1 VDVAIDRN
9 RSSVAVAI
17 LMILGW
23 AAAAHAEDAAQS
35 SPAPAEG
42 AVQLSSA
49 PAGSRNLAD
58 TPFRL
63 LLPQGHLFGDW
74 AGARPWLEEH
84 GVTPTVTFVMDA
96 LGNPTG
102 GMQQGFRQ
110 ASNLGVD
117 LQFDL
122 QKLVGLTGGSFE
134 ISFSERFGSS
144 LSREDIGNVFTVQQ
158 VFGGQ
163 TYRLVNV
170 AYQQRLLDDRV
181 EFRVGRIGAGDD
193 FLVSPYNYVFV
204 QNGFDGNPVGI
215 FFNAP
220 GMSAYPNATW
230 GGLVKVSPIERI
242 YVMGGLY
249 NGDVSIR
256 ANKHHGTDWSM
267 DGPLFAIGEVGYQ
280 VNGLPGDT
288 GLLGNYKAGFWYDDH
303 EYVDFTTAA
312 RGGAAE
318 TPRGNWGLYGLFDQ
332 VLMRFGGPGSNRG
345 FGVTGSLL
353 VSPDQSVS
361 LMPFFTTAA
370 VVIRGLFAS
379 RPTDVGGLGI
389 VYGQFSND
397 LQDSQRRARESGSP
411 VGIQRYE
418 IALEL
423 TYRFRFYQDSFFFQP
438 DLQYIIRPGGTGHI
452 PDAFVAGFQVGFNF

>member
-1 VDVAIDRN
+1 MPTSTVSTSPKSISGPGDKAIL
-9 RSSVAVAI
+9 VVAI
-17 LMILGW
+17 LVILGW
-23 AAAAHAEDAAQS
+23 AATAHAEDAVQPL
-35 SPAPAEG
+35 PAPAG
-42 AVQLSSA
+42 T
-49 PAGSRNLAD
+49 RTLAE

-63 LLPQGHLFGDW
+63 VLPQGHLFGDW
-74 AGARPWLEEH
+74 AGSRTWLEER
-84 GVTPTVTFVMDA
+84 GITPALTFVMDA

-102 GMQQGFRQ
+102 GLQQGFRQ
-110 ASNLGVD
+110 ASNVGLD
-117 LQFDL
+117 LHFDL
-122 QKLVGLTGGSFE
+122 QKLVGLHGGSFL

-163 TYRLVNV
+163 TYRLVDV
-170 AYQQRLLDDRV
+170 AYQQQLFDDRV
-181 EFRVGRIGAGDD
+181 ELRVGRIAAVDD

-220 GMSAYPNATW
+220 GMTAYPNATW
-230 GGLVKVSPIERI
+230 GGLAKVKPTERM

-256 ANKHHGTDWSM
+256 ANKHHGADWSM

-280 VNGLPGDT
+280 INGLPGDP
-288 GLLGNYKAGFWYDDH
+288 GLIGNYKAGFWYDDH
-303 EYVDFTTAA
+303 QYIDFTTVA
-312 RGGAAE
+312 RGSAPDV
-318 TPRGNWGLYGLFDQ
+318 TRGNWGLYGLFDQ
-332 VLMRFGGPGSNRG
+332 VLVRFGGPGSNRG

-361 LMPFFTTAA
+361 LMPFFATAGA
-370 VVIRGLFAS
+370 VIRGIFES
-379 RPTDVGGLGI
+379 RPTDVGGFGI
-389 VYGQFSND
+389 VYGHFSND
-397 LQDSQRRARESGSP
+397 LQDSQRRARESGSS

-423 TYRFRFYQDSFFFQP
+423 TYRFRFYHDALFFQP
-438 DLQYIIRPGGTGHI
+438 DLQYIIRPGGTGRI
-452 PDAFVAGFQVGFNF
+452 PDAFVAGFQVGINL

>member
-1 VDVAIDRN
+1 MA
-9 RSSVAVAI
+9 AMTLLAAI
-17 LMILGW
+17 LVILGW
-23 AAAAHAEDAAQS
+23 AAAAHAEDQ
-35 SPAPAEG
+35 P
-42 AVQLSSA
+42 SSA
-49 PAGSRNLAD
+49 PVVDAVPPPQAPAGTRTLAD
-58 TPFRL
+58 TPFQL
-63 LLPQGHLFGDW
+63 VLQQGHLFGDW
-74 AGARPWLEEH
+74 AGARPWLEER
-84 GVTPTVTFVMDA
+84 GITPTVTFVMDA

-117 LQFDL
+117 LHFDL
-122 QKLVGLTGGSFE
+122 QKLVGLDGGSFL

-163 TYRLVNV
+163 TYRLIDV
-170 AYQQRLLDDRV
+170 AYQQQLFDDRV
-181 EFRVGRIGAGDD
+181 ELRVGRIAAGDD
-193 FLVSPYNYVFV
+193 FLVSPFNYVFV
-204 QNGFDGNPVGI
+204 QNSFDGNPVGI

-220 GMSAYPNATW
+220 SMTAYPNATW
-230 GGLVKVSPIERI
+230 GGLVKVKPTERM

-249 NGDVSIR
+249 NGDVEIR
-256 ANKHHGTDWSM
+256 ANNRHGADWSM

-280 VNGLPGDT
+280 INGLRGDT

-303 EYVDFTTAA
+303 QYVDFTTAA
-312 RGGAAE
+312 RGVAPD

-332 VLMRFGGPGSNRG
+332 VLMRFGRPGSNRG
-345 FGVTGSLL
+345 LGVTGSLL

-361 LMPFFTTAA
+361 LMPFFTTAGVA
-370 VVIRGLFAS
+370 IRGIFES

-389 VYGQFSND
+389 AYGQFSHD
-397 LQDSQRRARESGSP
+397 LQDSQRRARASGSS

-438 DLQYIIRPGGTGHI
+438 DLQYIIRPGGTGNI